1 MYFVCIYFSGEKF
14 LNKETFSRGHLSAKQ
29 ALQNHIRKF
38 HEHRYQCNICGKDFA
53 GKIPLKYHKKAIH
66 EGIKECICK
75 YCQKAF
81 ARPSCLHG
89 HIKQVHLKDSK
100 DRKYCEFC
108 AVSFLRAYDLKNHV
122 ATVHRGERPHK
133 CEYCGKNFGSRVNL
147 KNHTR
152 SVHEGR
158 RDYIC
163 DTCGQ
168 AFHSS
173 TAMKRHDLSVHKGVR
188 YRCDICNYTTTQME
202 PLKKHIANNHGQTA
216 LEDFNFALRMKKE
229 QERLEVVN
237 KQNLIEMKSEIIA
250 NNISAADQNNSQKD
264 NVDVENI

>member
-1 MYFVCIYFSGEKF
+1 MILIGNVH
-14 LNKETFSRGHLSAKQ
+14 KETTNGLPPSELVCDTCGETFTSKEGHLSAKQ

-38 HEHRYQCNICGKDFA
+38 HEHRYQCNICQKDFA

-66 EGIKECICK
+66 EGIKECVCK
-75 YCQKAF
+75 YCNKAF

-133 CEYCGKNFGSRVNL
+133 CEYCGKSFGSRVNL

-152 SVHEGR
+152 SVHEGQ

-163 DTCGQ
+163 EL
-168 AFHSS
+168 F
-173 TAMKRHDLSVHKGVR
+173 MK
-188 YRCDICNYTTTQME
+188 E
-202 PLKKHIANNHGQTA
+202 PNTMPW
-216 LEDFNFALRMKKE
+216 MKYK
-229 QERLEVVN
+229 
-237 KQNLIEMKSEIIA
+237 
-250 NNISAADQNNSQKD
+250 
-264 NVDVENI
+264 